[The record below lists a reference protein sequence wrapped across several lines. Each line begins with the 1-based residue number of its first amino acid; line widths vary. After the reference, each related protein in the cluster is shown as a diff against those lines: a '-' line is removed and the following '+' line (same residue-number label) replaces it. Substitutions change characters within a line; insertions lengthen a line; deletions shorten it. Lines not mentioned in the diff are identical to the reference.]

1 MKKVIKLLIGIFILV
16 LIFELIAY
24 IFKTHHDITYT
35 LKDANQTF
43 KINEVYKNKK
53 YYFKITSKDL
63 VYSFEIHDEFHKKKE
78 VITKIYSY
86 QKDDLYCIYP
96 MVEKNE
102 NTNILCSKNNK
113 SYAYTNYEK
122 ELTPFIETLK
132 KQGYNSPSWQEK
144 SNSSKKIETLS
155 AYQNNIKEKTYIY
168 IYKYNGF
175 FSISKDSLE
184 QIKLF
189 ENDTYINHLGT
200 NIDKYYLIPN
210 YDQKY
215 DYDELY
221 VIDMT
226 NNKVKQRNLKYKISK
241 DSYMNGVIDNEL
253 YIFDKDEL
261 KQYKISKKGKKIKEV
276 GNKEDGALYY
286 NLKFETK
293 SVYDF
298 RDEELKF
305 KTIKDYISQ
314 VEKNTSINYLQ
325 KTEDTYYYQTKNND
339 VYYYNL
345 NSKTKVLL
353 FNQKISDF
361 TLVKDTLYFISDDT
375 LYSYNFQE
383 GLKKLITYSE
393 LSFNSKNRLAIYME

>member
-63 VYSFEIHDEFHKKKE
+63 VYSFEIPDEFHKKKE

-221 VIDMT
+221 VINMT

-241 DSYMNGVIDNEL
+241 DSYINGVIDNEL

>member
-35 LKDANQTF
+35 LKDDNQTF

-63 VYSFEIHDEFHKKKE
+63 VYSFEIPDEFHKKKE

-96 MVEKNE
+96 AIEKQE

-241 DSYMNGVIDNEL
+241 DSYINGVIDNEL

-261 KQYKISKKGKKIKEV
+261 KQYKISKKGKKIKEA
-276 GNKEDGALYY
+276 GNKEDGSLYY

-298 RDEELKF
+298 RDKELKF

>member
-63 VYSFEIHDEFHKKKE
+63 VYSFEIPDEFHKKKE

-96 MVEKNE
+96 MIEKNE

-241 DSYMNGVIDNEL
+241 DSYINGVIDNEL

>member
-63 VYSFEIHDEFHKKKE
+63 VYSFEIPDEFHKKKE

>member
-35 LKDANQTF
+35 LKDDNQTF

-63 VYSFEIHDEFHKKKE
+63 VYSFEIPDEFHKKKE

-86 QKDDLYCIYP
+86 KKDDVYCIYP
-96 MVEKNE
+96 AIEKQE

-155 AYQNNIKEKTYIY
+155 AYQSNIKEKTYIY

-226 NNKVKQRNLKYKISK
+226 NNKVKKRNLKYKISK
-241 DSYMNGVIDNEL
+241 DSYINGVIDNEL

>member
-24 IFKTHHDITYT
+24 ILKTHHDITYT

-63 VYSFEIHDEFHKKKE
+63 VYSFEIPDEFHKKKE

-96 MVEKNE
+96 MIEKNE

-241 DSYMNGVIDNEL
+241 DSYINGVIDNEL

>member
-35 LKDANQTF
+35 LKVDNQTF

-63 VYSFEIHDEFHKKKE
+63 IYSFEIPDEFHKKKE

-96 MVEKNE
+96 AVEKSE
-102 NTNILCSKNNK
+102 NTNILCSKNKK

-144 SNSSKKIETLS
+144 STSSKKIETLS
-155 AYQNNIKEKTYIY
+155 AYQNNIAENTYIY

-175 FSISKDSLE
+175 FAISKDSLE

-241 DSYMNGVIDNEL
+241 DSYINGVIDDEL

-314 VEKNTSINYLQ
+314 IEKNTSINYLQ

-353 FNQKISDF
+353 FNKKISDF

-375 LYSYNFQE
+375 LYSYNFQK
-383 GLKKLITYSE
+383 GLNKLITYSE

>member
-1 MKKVIKLLIGIFILV
+1 MKKVIKLLIGIFVLV

-24 IFKTHHDITYT
+24 IFKTHHEVTYT
-35 LKDANQTF
+35 LKDDNQTF
-43 KINEVYKNKK
+43 KINEIYKNKK
-53 YYFKITSKDL
+53 YYFKITNKDL
-63 VYSFEIHDEFHKKKE
+63 IYSFEIPDEFHKRKE
-78 VITKIYSY
+78 IINKIYSY

-96 MVEKNE
+96 AIEKGE
-102 NTNILCSKNNK
+102 STNILCSKNKK
-113 SYAYTNYEK
+113 SYSYTNYEK
-122 ELTPFIETLK
+122 YLGSFVETLK
-132 KQGYNSPSWQEK
+132 KQGYDSPSWEK
-144 SNSSKKIETLS
+144 QSNKSRQIETLT

-175 FSISKDSLE
+175 FAITKDSLE

-200 NIDKYYLIPN
+200 TIDKYYLIPN

-226 NNKVKQRNLKYKISK
+226 KNKVKQRKLKYKISK
-241 DSYMNGVIDNEL
+241 DSYINGVIEDEV

-276 GNKEDGALYY
+276 GNKEDGALFY

-305 KTIKDYISQ
+305 KTMKDYISQ
-314 VEKNTSINYLQ
+314 IEKNTSINYLQ
-325 KTEDTYYYQTKNND
+325 SAEDTYYYQTKNND
-339 VYYYNL
+339 VYYYNI
-345 NSKTKVLL
+345 NNKTKVLL
-353 FNQKISDF
+353 FNKEISDF
-361 TLVKDTLYFISDDT
+361 TLVKDTLYFISEDN
-375 LYSYNFQE
+375 LYSYDFKE
-383 GLKKLITYSE
+383 GLRKLITYSE

>member
-63 VYSFEIHDEFHKKKE
+63 VYSFEIPDEFHKKKE

-96 MVEKNE
+96 MVEKKE

-241 DSYMNGVIDNEL
+241 DSYINGVIDNEL

>member
-96 MVEKNE
+96 MIEKNE

-241 DSYMNGVIDNEL
+241 DSYINGVIDNEL

>member
-1 MKKVIKLLIGIFILV
+1 MVRSPCPENDDGIFG
-16 LIFELIAY
+16 
-24 IFKTHHDITYT
+24 
-35 LKDANQTF
+35 NGR
-43 KINEVYKNKK
+43 KI
-53 YYFKITSKDL
+53 
-63 VYSFEIHDEFHKKKE
+63 
-78 VITKIYSY
+78 
-86 QKDDLYCIYP
+86 
-96 MVEKNE
+96 
-102 NTNILCSKNNK
+102 
-113 SYAYTNYEK
+113 
-122 ELTPFIETLK
+122 
-132 KQGYNSPSWQEK
+132 
-144 SNSSKKIETLS
+144 
-155 AYQNNIKEKTYIY
+155 YQNNIKEKTYIY

-226 NNKVKQRNLKYKISK
+226 NNKVKKRNLKYKISK
-241 DSYMNGVIDNEL
+241 DSYINGVIDNEL

>member
-35 LKDANQTF
+35 LKDDNQTF

-63 VYSFEIHDEFHKKKE
+63 VYSFEIHDVFHKKKE

-96 MVEKNE
+96 MVEKQE

-226 NNKVKQRNLKYKISK
+226 NNKVKKRNLKYKISK
-241 DSYMNGVIDNEL
+241 DSYINGVIDNEL

-383 GLKKLITYSE
+383 GLKNLITYSE

>member
-63 VYSFEIHDEFHKKKE
+63 VYSFEIPDEFHKKKE

-241 DSYMNGVIDNEL
+241 DSYINGVIDNEL

>member
-35 LKDANQTF
+35 LKDDNQTF

-63 VYSFEIHDEFHKKKE
+63 VYSFEIHDVFHKKKE

-96 MVEKNE
+96 MVEKQE

-226 NNKVKQRNLKYKISK
+226 NNKVKKRNLKYKISK
-241 DSYMNGVIDNEL
+241 DSYINGVIDNEL

-361 TLVKDTLYFISDDT
+361 ALVKDTLYFISDDT

-383 GLKKLITYSE
+383 GLKNLITYSE

>member
-35 LKDANQTF
+35 LKDDNQTF

-63 VYSFEIHDEFHKKKE
+63 VYSFEIPDEFHKKKE

-86 QKDDLYCIYP
+86 QKDDVYCIYP
-96 MVEKNE
+96 AIEKQE

-155 AYQNNIKEKTYIY
+155 AYQSNIKEKTYIY

-226 NNKVKQRNLKYKISK
+226 NNKVKKRNLKYKISK
-241 DSYMNGVIDNEL
+241 DSYINGVIDNEL

>member
-63 VYSFEIHDEFHKKKE
+63 VYSFEIPDEFHKKKE

-361 TLVKDTLYFISDDT
+361 TLVKDTLYFISDDA

>member
-63 VYSFEIHDEFHKKKE
+63 VYSFEIPDEFHKKKE

-241 DSYMNGVIDNEL
+241 DSYINGVIDNEL

-361 TLVKDTLYFISDDT
+361 TLVKDTLYFISDDA

>member
-35 LKDANQTF
+35 LKDDNQTF
-43 KINEVYKNKK
+43 KINEDYKNKK

-63 VYSFEIHDEFHKKKE
+63 VYSFEIHDVFHKKKE

-96 MVEKNE
+96 MVEKQE

-226 NNKVKQRNLKYKISK
+226 NNKVKKRNLKYKISK
-241 DSYMNGVIDNEL
+241 DSYINGVIDNEL

>member
-63 VYSFEIHDEFHKKKE
+63 VYSFEIPDEFHKKKE

-314 VEKNTSINYLQ
+314 VEKNTSINHLQ

>member
-63 VYSFEIHDEFHKKKE
+63 VYSFEIPDEFHKKKE

-96 MVEKNE
+96 AIEKNE

-241 DSYMNGVIDNEL
+241 DSYINGVIDNEL

>member
-1 MKKVIKLLIGIFILV
+1 MKKVIKLLIGIFILF

-24 IFKTHHDITYT
+24 IFKTHHDVTYT
-35 LKDANQTF
+35 LKDDNQTF

-63 VYSFEIHDEFHKKKE
+63 VYSFEIPDEFHKKKE

-241 DSYMNGVIDNEL
+241 DSYINGVIDNEL

-314 VEKNTSINYLQ
+314 VEKYTSINYLQ
-325 KTEDTYYYQTKNND
+325 NTEDTYYYQTKNND

>member
-35 LKDANQTF
+35 LKDDNQTF

-63 VYSFEIHDEFHKKKE
+63 VYSFEIHDVFHKKKE

-96 MVEKNE
+96 MVEKQE

-144 SNSSKKIETLS
+144 SNSSKTIETLS

-226 NNKVKQRNLKYKISK
+226 NNKVKKRNLKYKISK
-241 DSYMNGVIDNEL
+241 DSYINGVIDNEL

>member
-24 IFKTHHDITYT
+24 IFKSHHDITYT
-35 LKDANQTF
+35 LKDDNQTF

-96 MVEKNE
+96 AIEKQE

-241 DSYMNGVIDNEL
+241 DSYINGVIDNEL